1 MTDESALIV
10 LQKDRVYMKT
20 AVNYDLAVEK
30 SVEALKLKPVLE
42 QENRRLKGAIKEY
55 CEQNCEYAKSCDKL
69 LTNYED
75 FLKTQFCD
83 KCPLGGIV

>member
-55 CEQNCEYAKSCDKL
+55 CEQNCLRRQICSNASLVEELYCS
-69 LTNYED
+69 N
-75 FLKTQFCD
+75 
-83 KCPLGGIV
+83 CPLNVIGNEV